1 MLKEHNDKYY
11 IEFLMRN
18 TGKFKMQSSFAQKA
32 RDKVLNV
39 FSNSCQQSCSEVMD
53 EVSSG

>member
-11 IEFLMRN
+11 IEFLMIH
-18 TGKFKMQSSFAQKA
+18 TGKFEMQSSFEQKA

-39 FSNSCQQSCSEVMD
+39 FSDSCQKSSSEVMD
-53 EVSSG
+53 EVSWG

>member
-11 IEFLMRN
+11 IEFLMRH
-18 TGKFKMQSSFAQKA
+18 TGKLEMRSSFAQKA

-39 FSNSCQQSCSEVMD
+39 FSDSRQNSCSELMD
-53 EVSSG
+53 EVSWG

>member
-1 MLKEHNDKYY
+1 MLKEHNDKCYT
-11 IEFLMRN
+11 EFQMRH

-39 FSNSCQQSCSEVMD
+39 FSDSCQKSCSEVMD
-53 EVSSG
+53 EVS

>member
-11 IEFLMRN
+11 IEFLMRY
-18 TGKFKMQSSFAQKA
+18 TEKFKIQCSFAQKA

-39 FSNSCQQSCSEVMD
+39 FSDSCQKSCSEVMD
-53 EVSSG
+53 EVSWG